1 MDRRTV
7 VIIDDII
14 QKQQWLYQLRQEERE
29 LNQLVDDYLGDMPEQ
44 VYNTLKKRIEEKIPL
59 SDIEAK
65 ENLAKIEIKA
75 FVFEKVLFLHKDN
88 YPNFFQDYIK
98 RFKKNLYSINS
109 INGGKNGKDRNG
121 SNR

>member
-14 QKQQWLYQLRQEERE
+14 QKQQWLCQLRQEERE
-29 LNQLVDDYLGDMPEQ
+29 LNQLTDDYLRDMPEQ

-59 SDIEAK
+59 SDAEAK

-75 FVFEKVLFLHKDN
+75 FIFEKFLFLHKDN
-88 YPNFFQDYIK
+88 YPNFFQDYVRK
-98 RFKKNLYSINS
+98 FKKNLYSIN
-109 INGGKNGKDRNG
+109 GGKNGKNRNG
-121 SNR
+121 SNQ